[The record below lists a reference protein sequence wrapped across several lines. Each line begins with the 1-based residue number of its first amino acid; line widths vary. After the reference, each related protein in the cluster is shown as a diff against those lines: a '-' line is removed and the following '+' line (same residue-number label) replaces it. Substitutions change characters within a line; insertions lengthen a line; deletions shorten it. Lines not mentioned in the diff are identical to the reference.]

1 MKQIYRRTPMPK
13 CGFNNVALE
22 NELKLWLYQVRFF
35 FQDINNEIL
44 GETKLIFRPS

>member
-1 MKQIYRRTPMPK
+1 MPK

-22 NELKLWLYQVRFF
+22 NELKLRLYQVRFF

-44 GETKLIFRPS
+44 GETKLIFRQVNLTGKTVKK